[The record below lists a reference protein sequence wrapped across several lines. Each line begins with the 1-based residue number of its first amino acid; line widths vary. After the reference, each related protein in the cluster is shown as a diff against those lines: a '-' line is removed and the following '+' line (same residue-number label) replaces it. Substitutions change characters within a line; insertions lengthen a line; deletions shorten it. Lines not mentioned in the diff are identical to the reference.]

1 MVTVCVCVECRD
13 VGAPLRALLGDRQ
26 FHLGLDA
33 DEVLPAPL
41 PTGDHA
47 GRIIH

>member
-1 MVTVCVCVECRD
+1 MCVECRD
-13 VGAPLRALLGDRQ
+13 VGAPLRALLSDRQ

-33 DEVLPAPL
+33 DEVLPAPV